1 MSRLI
6 VKGKLTGSL
15 LLKAEIIV
23 ELKCSISPFVSEG
36 NVRRGKR
43 PYPKAEYIMLFECA
57 PVET

>member
-1 MSRLI
+1 MSRLT

-15 LLKAEIIV
+15 LLKEEIMV
-23 ELKCSISPFVSEG
+23 ELKCPVSPFVSEG

-43 PYPKAEYIMLFECA
+43 QYPKAEYVMLFECA